1 MKRTLSLILILTMLL
16 SLAACGSKDAAPTD
30 DGNAPSQEQGGGEEQ
45 SGGTTGTPDEPEQ
58 PEQTQPAEQ
67 EPAETAS
74 RSRRS
79 RLTTAER
86 AGAGKGAC
94 QAARAEARAQAG

>member
-30 DGNAPSQEQGGGEEQ
+30 DDNAPPQEQGSGDPQ

-58 PEQTQPAEQ
+58 PEQTQPL
-67 EPAETAS
+67 S
-74 RSRRS
+74 
-79 RLTTAER
+79 LIHI
-86 AGAGKGAC
+86 
-94 QAARAEARAQAG
+94 

>member
-16 SLAACGSKDAAPTD
+16 SLAACGSKDAALAD

-58 PEQTQPAEQ
+58 PEQTQPTEQ
-67 EPAETAS
+67 EPTDNS
-74 RSRRS
+74 KPKHR
-79 RLTTAER
+79 
-86 AGAGKGAC
+86 
-94 QAARAEARAQAG
+94 